1 MSIFHLKANY
11 QPSGDQPHAISELV
25 EGINDGLKEQILVG
39 VTGSGKTFTIA
50 NVIKNFDRPVLVLSH
65 NKTLASQLY
74 SELKGFFPDNA
85 VEYFV
90 SYFDYYRPEAYIPT
104 SDTYVEKVSATN
116 QDIELLRMSTINSLM
131 KRRDVI
137 VVASVSSIY
146 GALNPNEYQK
156 NIFEI
161 YVGLEYGMKKFL
173 NKLVQIKYD
182 RNDADN
188 VSGTFLVK
196 SDSVFITPAD
206 SENYLI
212 RVDFFGDEIEGIY
225 HVDKLT
231 KNIIEKFKVY
241 TIYPGEAY
249 AVENSVF
256 DKVIPLINSELEER
270 IKHFQNEGKLLEAQ
284 RIRDRVIN
292 D

>member
-137 VVASVSSIY
+137 VVASV
-146 GALNPNEYQK
+146 
-156 NIFEI
+156 
-161 YVGLEYGMKKFL
+161 
-173 NKLVQIKYD
+173 
-182 RNDADN
+182 
-188 VSGTFLVK
+188 
-196 SDSVFITPAD
+196 
-206 SENYLI
+206 
-212 RVDFFGDEIEGIY
+212 
-225 HVDKLT
+225 
-231 KNIIEKFKVY
+231 
-241 TIYPGEAY
+241 
-249 AVENSVF
+249 
-256 DKVIPLINSELEER
+256 
-270 IKHFQNEGKLLEAQ
+270 
-284 RIRDRVIN
+284 
-292 D
+292 

>member
-1 MSIFHLKANY
+1 
-11 QPSGDQPHAISELV
+11 
-25 EGINDGLKEQILVG
+25 
-39 VTGSGKTFTIA
+39 
-50 NVIKNFDRPVLVLSH
+50 VIKNFDRPVLVLSH

-182 RNDADN
+182 RN
-188 VSGTFLVK
+188 
-196 SDSVFITPAD
+196 
-206 SENYLI
+206 
-212 RVDFFGDEIEGIY
+212 
-225 HVDKLT
+225 
-231 KNIIEKFKVY
+231 
-241 TIYPGEAY
+241 
-249 AVENSVF
+249 
-256 DKVIPLINSELEER
+256 
-270 IKHFQNEGKLLEAQ
+270 
-284 RIRDRVIN
+284 
-292 D
+292 